1 MTYHDI
7 CQRLTPLYGPQEAKA
22 MTRML
27 LEDLFS
33 LSFADILCG
42 ATEHLSDADTLRLQQ
57 SVARLLDAE
66 PLQYVTGTAFF
77 CGHLFHVAPGV
88 LIPRP
93 ETEWIVDTA
102 VNLVTSSDN
111 ADTTAKVCSSAVDGS
126 SPRIL
131 DIGTGSGCI
140 ATSISLALTDRHCH
154 TEAWDISEDALRIAA
169 DNAKRLGAEV
179 EFRRRDAL
187 RLEDDFSAEE
197 KLEAE
202 QGGAEALRDSASW
215 DIIVSNPPYIC
226 NREAADMHANVL
238 RHEPHLALFVPDT
251 DPLLFYRAIA
261 RYAMRSLRKGGW
273 LLFECNTL
281 YAHDTAQMVSDMGF
295 ATSVVEDDCFGKPRF
310 VKAQK

>member
-22 MTRML
+22 MTRLL

-57 SVARLLDAE
+57 SVDRLLDAE

-77 CGHLFHVAPGV
+77 CGHPFHVAPGV

-102 VNLVTSSDN
+102 VGIVT
-111 ADTTAKVCSSAVDGS
+111 ASA
-126 SPRIL
+126 PRIL

-140 ATSISLALTDRHCH
+140 ATSISLALVDKHCY

-169 DNAKRLGAEV
+169 DNAERLGAEV
-179 EFRRRDAL
+179 KFRRHDAL
-187 RLEDDFSAEE
+187 RLEEDFPAEE
-197 KLEAE
+197 N
-202 QGGAEALRDSASW
+202 QGGAEALSDTNAAAESW
-215 DIIVSNPPYIC
+215 NIIVSNPPYIC

-281 YAHDTAQMVSDMGF
+281 YAHDTAQMASDMGF

>member
-7 CQRLTPLYGPQEAKA
+7 CQRLTPMYGPQEAKA

-57 SVARLLDAE
+57 SVDRLLDAE
-66 PLQYVTGTAFF
+66 PLQYVTGIAFF
-77 CGHLFHVAPGV
+77 CDHPFHVAPGV

-93 ETEWIVDTA
+93 ETEWMVDTA
-102 VNLVTSSDN
+102 VGL
-111 ADTTAKVCSSAVDGS
+111 ATASA
-126 SPRIL
+126 PRIL

-140 ATSISLALTDRHCH
+140 AISISLALADRHCH

-169 DNAKRLGAEV
+169 DNAERLGADV
-179 EFRRRDAL
+179 KFRRRDAL
-187 RLEDDFSAEE
+187 RLEENFPAEE
-197 KLEAE
+197 N
-202 QGGAEALRDSASW
+202 QGGAEALSDTNAAAESW

-261 RYAMRSLRKGGW
+261 RYSMRSLRKGGW

-281 YAHDTAQMVSDMGF
+281 YAHDTAQMASDMGF

>member
-22 MTRML
+22 MTRLL

-57 SVARLLDAE
+57 SVDRLLDAE
-66 PLQYVTGTAFF
+66 PLQYVTGKAFF
-77 CGHLFHVAPGV
+77 CGHPFHVAPGV

-102 VNLVTSSDN
+102 VNLVTSS
-111 ADTTAKVCSSAVDGS
+111 A
-126 SPRIL
+126 PRIL

-140 ATSISLALTDRHCH
+140 ATSISLALADRHCY
-154 TEAWDISEDALRIAA
+154 TEAWDISEDALRIAT
-169 DNAKRLGAEV
+169 DNAARLGAEV
-179 EFRRRDAL
+179 KFRRRDAL
-187 RLEDDFSAEE
+187 RLEEE
-197 KLEAE
+197 K
-202 QGGAEALRDSASW
+202 GGAEVLIADNASSASW

-281 YAHDTAQMVSDMGF
+281 YAHDTAQMALDMGF

>member
-7 CQRLTPLYGPQEAKA
+7 CQRLTPMYGTQEAKA

-77 CGHLFHVAPGV
+77 SGHPFHVAPGV

-102 VNLVTSSDN
+102 VGIVT
-111 ADTTAKVCSSAVDGS
+111 ASA
-126 SPRIL
+126 PRIL

-140 ATSISLALTDRHCH
+140 ATSISLALVDKHCY

-169 DNAKRLGAEV
+169 DNAERLGADV
-179 EFRRRDAL
+179 KFRRRDAL
-187 RLEDDFSAEE
+187 RLEEDFPVEE
-197 KLEAE
+197 N
-202 QGGAEALRDSASW
+202 QSGAEVLIADNASSASW
-215 DIIVSNPPYIC
+215 DVIVSNPPYIC

-261 RYAMRSLRKGGW
+261 SYAMRSLRKGGW

-281 YAHDTAQMVSDMGF
+281 YAHDTAQMASDMGF

>member
-1 MTYHDI
+1 
-7 CQRLTPLYGPQEAKA
+7 
-22 MTRML
+22 MTRLL

-42 ATEHLSDADTLRLQQ
+42 ATEHLSDADSLRLQQ
-57 SVARLLDAE
+57 SVDRILDAE
-66 PLQYVTGTAFF
+66 PLQYVTGIAFF
-77 CGHLFHVAPGV
+77 CGHPFHVAPGV

-93 ETEWIVDTA
+93 ETEWMVDTA
-102 VNLVTSSDN
+102 ANLVM
-111 ADTTAKVCSSAVDGS
+111 SSA
-126 SPRIL
+126 PRIL

-140 ATSISLALTDRHCH
+140 ATSMSLALADKHCY

-169 DNAKRLGAEV
+169 DNAERLGADV
-179 EFRRRDAL
+179 KFRRRDAL
-187 RLEDDFSAEE
+187 RLEENFLAEE
-197 KLEAE
+197 N
-202 QGGAEALRDSASW
+202 QGGAEALSDTNAAAESW

-281 YAHDTAQMVSDMGF
+281 YAHDTAQMASDMGF
-295 ATSVVEDDCFGKPRF
+295 AKSVVEDDCFGKPRF

>member
-1 MTYHDI
+1 
-7 CQRLTPLYGPQEAKA
+7 

-77 CGHLFHVAPGV
+77 CGHPFHVAPGV

-102 VNLVTSSDN
+102 VGIVT
-111 ADTTAKVCSSAVDGS
+111 ASA
-126 SPRIL
+126 PRIL

-140 ATSISLALTDRHCH
+140 ATSISLALVDKHCY

-169 DNAKRLGAEV
+169 DNAERLGADV
-179 EFRRRDAL
+179 KFRRRDAL
-187 RLEDDFSAEE
+187 RLEEDFPAEE
-197 KLEAE
+197 N
-202 QGGAEALRDSASW
+202 QGGAEALSDTNAAAESW

-226 NREAADMHANVL
+226 NCEAADMHANVL

-281 YAHDTAQMVSDMGF
+281 YAHDTAQMASDMGF

>member
-7 CQRLTPLYGPQEAKA
+7 CQRLTPLYGLQEAKA

-66 PLQYVTGTAFF
+66 PLQYVTGKAFF
-77 CGHLFHVAPGV
+77 CDHPFHVAPGV

-102 VNLVTSSDN
+102 ANLVTSS
-111 ADTTAKVCSSAVDGS
+111 A
-126 SPRIL
+126 PRIL

-140 ATSISLALTDRHCH
+140 ATSISLALADRHCY

-169 DNAKRLGAEV
+169 DNAARLGAEV
-179 EFRRRDAL
+179 KFRRRDAL
-187 RLEDDFSAEE
+187 RLEEDFPAEE
-197 KLEAE
+197 N
-202 QGGAEALRDSASW
+202 QGGAEVLSDTNAAESW
-215 DIIVSNPPYIC
+215 NIIVSNPPYIC

-261 RYAMRSLRKGGW
+261 HYAMRSLRKGGW

-281 YAHDTAQMVSDMGF
+281 YAHDTAQMASEMGF

>member
-7 CQRLTPLYGPQEAKA
+7 CQRLTPLYGPLEAKA
-22 MTRML
+22 MTRLL

-57 SVARLLDAE
+57 SVARLLDSE
-66 PLQYVTGTAFF
+66 PLQYVTGKAFF
-77 CGHLFHVAPGV
+77 CGHPFHVAPGV

-93 ETEWIVDTA
+93 ETEWMVDTA
-102 VNLVTSSDN
+102 VGI
-111 ADTTAKVCSSAVDGS
+111 ATASA
-126 SPRIL
+126 PRIL

-140 ATSISLALTDRHCH
+140 AISISLALADRHCY

-169 DNAKRLGAEV
+169 DNAARLGAEV
-179 EFRRRDAL
+179 KFRRRDAL
-187 RLEDDFSAEE
+187 RLEEDFSAEE
-197 KLEAE
+197 RLEAE
-202 QGGAEALRDSASW
+202 QGGAEALSDTNAAAESW

-281 YAHDTAQMVSDMGF
+281 YAHDTARMASDMGF
-295 ATSVVEDDCFGKPRF
+295 VTSVVEDDCFGKPRF

>member
-57 SVARLLDAE
+57 SVDRLLDAE

-77 CGHLFHVAPGV
+77 CGHPFHVAPGV

-102 VNLVTSSDN
+102 VNLVT
-111 ADTTAKVCSSAVDGS
+111 ASA
-126 SPRIL
+126 PRIL

-140 ATSISLALTDRHCH
+140 AISISLALADRHCY
-154 TEAWDISEDALRIAA
+154 TEAWDISEDALRIAT
-169 DNAKRLGAEV
+169 DNAERLGAEV
-179 EFRRRDAL
+179 KFRRRDAL
-187 RLEDDFSAEE
+187 RLEEDFSAEE
-197 KLEAE
+197 RLEAE
-202 QGGAEALRDSASW
+202 QGGAEALSDTNAAAESW

-261 RYAMRSLRKGGW
+261 SYAMRSLRKGGW

-281 YAHDTAQMVSDMGF
+281 YAHDTAQMASEMGF

>member
-1 MTYHDI
+1 
-7 CQRLTPLYGPQEAKA
+7 

-57 SVARLLDAE
+57 SVDRLLDAE

-77 CGHLFHVAPGV
+77 CGHPFHVAPGV

-102 VNLVTSSDN
+102 VNLVTSS
-111 ADTTAKVCSSAVDGS
+111 A
-126 SPRIL
+126 PRIL

-140 ATSISLALTDRHCH
+140 ATSISLALADKHCY

-169 DNAKRLGAEV
+169 DNAERLGADV
-179 EFRRRDAL
+179 KFRRRDAL
-187 RLEDDFSAEE
+187 RLEEDFPAEE
-197 KLEAE
+197 N
-202 QGGAEALRDSASW
+202 QGGAEALSDSNAAAESW

-261 RYAMRSLRKGGW
+261 SYAMRSLRKGGW

-281 YAHDTAQMVSDMGF
+281 YAHDTAQMASDMGF
-295 ATSVVEDDCFGKPRF
+295 AKSVVEDDCFGKPRF

>member
-77 CGHLFHVAPGV
+77 CGHPFHVAPGV

-102 VNLVTSSDN
+102 VNLVM
-111 ADTTAKVCSSAVDGS
+111 SSA
-126 SPRIL
+126 PRIL

-140 ATSISLALTDRHCH
+140 ATSISLALADRHCH
-154 TEAWDISEDALRIAA
+154 TEAWDISEDSLRIAA
-169 DNAKRLGAEV
+169 DNAERLGADV
-179 EFRRRDAL
+179 KFRRRDAL
-187 RLEDDFSAEE
+187 RLEEDFPAEE
-197 KLEAE
+197 N
-202 QGGAEALRDSASW
+202 QSGAEVLIADNASSASW
-215 DIIVSNPPYIC
+215 DVIVSNPPYIC

-261 RYAMRSLRKGGW
+261 SYAMRSLRKGGW

-281 YAHDTAQMVSDMGF
+281 YAHDTAQMASDMGF

>member
-22 MTRML
+22 MTRLL
-27 LEDLFS
+27 LEDLFG

-77 CGHLFHVAPGV
+77 CGHPFHVAPGV

-102 VNLVTSSDN
+102 VNLVT
-111 ADTTAKVCSSAVDGS
+111 ASA
-126 SPRIL
+126 PRIL

-140 ATSISLALTDRHCH
+140 ATSISLALADRHCH

-169 DNAKRLGAEV
+169 DNAERLGADV
-179 EFRRRDAL
+179 KFRRRDAL
-187 RLEDDFSAEE
+187 RLEEDFPAEE
-197 KLEAE
+197 N
-202 QGGAEALRDSASW
+202 QGGAEVLIADNAAAASW

-295 ATSVVEDDCFGKPRF
+295 AKSVVEDDCFGKPRF

>member
-1 MTYHDI
+1 
-7 CQRLTPLYGPQEAKA
+7 

-77 CGHLFHVAPGV
+77 CGHPFHVAPGV

-102 VNLVTSSDN
+102 VNLVTSS
-111 ADTTAKVCSSAVDGS
+111 A
-126 SPRIL
+126 PRIL

-140 ATSISLALTDRHCH
+140 ATSMSLALADKHCH

-169 DNAKRLGAEV
+169 DNAERLGAEV
-179 EFRRRDAL
+179 KFRRRDAL
-187 RLEDDFSAEE
+187 RLEEDFPAEE
-197 KLEAE
+197 N
-202 QGGAEALRDSASW
+202 QGGAEVLIADNAAAESW

-281 YAHDTAQMVSDMGF
+281 YAHDTAQMALDMGF
-295 ATSVVEDDCFGKPRF
+295 ATSIVEDDCFGKPRF

>member
-1 MTYHDI
+1 
-7 CQRLTPLYGPQEAKA
+7 
-22 MTRML
+22 MTRLL
-27 LEDLFS
+27 LEDLFG

-77 CGHLFHVAPGV
+77 CGHPFHVAPGV

-102 VNLVTSSDN
+102 VNLVTSS
-111 ADTTAKVCSSAVDGS
+111 A
-126 SPRIL
+126 PRIL

-140 ATSISLALTDRHCH
+140 ATSISLALADKHCY

-281 YAHDTAQMVSDMGF
+281 YAHDTARMALDMGF

>member
-1 MTYHDI
+1 
-7 CQRLTPLYGPQEAKA
+7 

-77 CGHLFHVAPGV
+77 CGHPFHVAPGV

-102 VNLVTSSDN
+102 VGIVT
-111 ADTTAKVCSSAVDGS
+111 ASA
-126 SPRIL
+126 PRIL

-140 ATSISLALTDRHCH
+140 ATSISLALVDKHCY

-169 DNAKRLGAEV
+169 DNAERLGADV
-179 EFRRRDAL
+179 KFRRRDAL
-187 RLEDDFSAEE
+187 RLEEE
-197 KLEAE
+197 KSEEMRLEKE
-202 QGGAEALRDSASW
+202 KGGAEVLIADNASSASW

-261 RYAMRSLRKGGW
+261 SYAMRSLRKGGW

-281 YAHDTAQMVSDMGF
+281 YAHDTAQMASDMGF
-295 ATSVVEDDCFGKPRF
+295 ATSVVEDDCFDKPRF

>member
-77 CGHLFHVAPGV
+77 CGHPFHVAPGV

-102 VNLVTSSDN
+102 VNLVTSS
-111 ADTTAKVCSSAVDGS
+111 A
-126 SPRIL
+126 PRIL

-140 ATSISLALTDRHCH
+140 ATSISLALADRHCH

-169 DNAKRLGAEV
+169 DNAERLGADV
-179 EFRRRDAL
+179 KFRRRDAL
-187 RLEDDFSAEE
+187 RLEEDFPAEE
-197 KLEAE
+197 N
-202 QGGAEALRDSASW
+202 QGGAEVLIADNAAAASW

-281 YAHDTAQMVSDMGF
+281 YAHDTAQMASDMGF

>member
-77 CGHLFHVAPGV
+77 CGHPFHVAPGV

-102 VNLVTSSDN
+102 VNLVM
-111 ADTTAKVCSSAVDGS
+111 SSA
-126 SPRIL
+126 PRIL

-140 ATSISLALTDRHCH
+140 ATSISLALADRHCY

-169 DNAKRLGAEV
+169 DNAERLGAEV

-187 RLEDDFSAEE
+187 RLEEDFSAEE
-197 KLEAE
+197 RLEAE
-202 QGGAEALRDSASW
+202 QGGAEALSDTNAAEPW

-281 YAHDTAQMVSDMGF
+281 YAHDTAQMASDMGF

>member
-1 MTYHDI
+1 
-7 CQRLTPLYGPQEAKA
+7 
-22 MTRML
+22 MTRLL

-57 SVARLLDAE
+57 SVDRLLDAE

-77 CGHLFHVAPGV
+77 CGHPFHVAPGV

-102 VNLVTSSDN
+102 VGLVTSS
-111 ADTTAKVCSSAVDGS
+111 A
-126 SPRIL
+126 PRIL

-140 ATSISLALTDRHCH
+140 ATSISLALADKHCY
-154 TEAWDISEDALRIAA
+154 TEAWDISEDALRIAT
-169 DNAKRLGAEV
+169 DNAERLGADV
-179 EFRRRDAL
+179 KFRRRDAL
-187 RLEDDFSAEE
+187 RLEEDFPAEE
-197 KLEAE
+197 N
-202 QGGAEALRDSASW
+202 QSGAEVLIADNASSASW

-261 RYAMRSLRKGGW
+261 RYSMRSLRKGGW

-281 YAHDTAQMVSDMGF
+281 YAHDTAQMASNMGF

>member
-1 MTYHDI
+1 
-7 CQRLTPLYGPQEAKA
+7 

-27 LEDLFS
+27 LEDLFG

-57 SVARLLDAE
+57 SVARLLDSE

-77 CGHLFHVAPGV
+77 CGHPFHVAPGV

-102 VNLVTSSDN
+102 VNLVTSS
-111 ADTTAKVCSSAVDGS
+111 A
-126 SPRIL
+126 PRIL

-140 ATSISLALTDRHCH
+140 AISISLALADRHCY
-154 TEAWDISEDALRIAA
+154 TEAWDISEDALRIAT
-169 DNAKRLGAEV
+169 DNAERLGAEV
-179 EFRRRDAL
+179 KFRRRDAL
-187 RLEDDFSAEE
+187 RLEENFPAEE
-197 KLEAE
+197 N
-202 QGGAEALRDSASW
+202 QGGAEALSDTNAAAESW
-215 DIIVSNPPYIC
+215 DIIISNPPYIC

-261 RYAMRSLRKGGW
+261 RYAMRNLRKGGW

-281 YAHDTAQMVSDMGF
+281 YAHDTAQMASDMGF

>member
-1 MTYHDI
+1 
-7 CQRLTPLYGPQEAKA
+7 

-42 ATEHLSDADTLRLQQ
+42 ATEHLSDADTIRLQQ
-57 SVARLLDAE
+57 SVDRLLDAE

-77 CGHLFHVAPGV
+77 CGHPFHVAPGV

-102 VNLVTSSDN
+102 VNLVTSS
-111 ADTTAKVCSSAVDGS
+111 S
-126 SPRIL
+126 RIL

-169 DNAKRLGAEV
+169 DNAARLGADV
-179 EFRRRDAL
+179 KFRRRDAL
-187 RLEDDFSAEE
+187 RLEEDFSAEE
-197 KLEAE
+197 RLEADFPAEKKLEAE

-261 RYAMRSLRKGGW
+261 RYAMRSLKKGGW

-281 YAHDTAQMVSDMGF
+281 YAHATAQMASDMGF
-295 ATSVVEDDCFGKPRF
+295 AKSVVEDDCFGKPRF

>member
-42 ATEHLSDADTLRLQQ
+42 ATEHLSDADTIRLQQ
-57 SVARLLDAE
+57 SVDRLLDSE

-77 CGHLFHVAPGV
+77 WGHPFHVAPGV

-93 ETEWIVDTA
+93 ETEWMVDTA
-102 VNLVTSSDN
+102 VGI
-111 ADTTAKVCSSAVDGS
+111 ATASA
-126 SPRIL
+126 PRIL
-131 DIGTGSGCI
+131 DVGTGSGCI
-140 ATSISLALTDRHCH
+140 ATSISLALADKHCY

-169 DNAKRLGAEV
+169 DNAARLGADV
-179 EFRRRDAL
+179 KFRRCDAL
-187 RLEDDFSAEE
+187 RLEEDIPAEERLEEDLPAEE

-261 RYAMRSLRKGGW
+261 SYAMRSLRKGGW

-281 YAHDTAQMVSDMGF
+281 YAHDTAQMASDMGF

>member
-1 MTYHDI
+1 MTYQDI

-22 MTRML
+22 MTRLL
-27 LEDLFS
+27 LEDLFG

-57 SVARLLDAE
+57 SVDRLLDAE
-66 PLQYVTGTAFF
+66 PLQYVTGKAFF
-77 CGHLFHVAPGV
+77 CGHPFHVAPGV

-102 VNLVTSSDN
+102 VGIVTSS
-111 ADTTAKVCSSAVDGS
+111 A
-126 SPRIL
+126 PRIL

-140 ATSISLALTDRHCH
+140 ATSISLALADRHCY

-169 DNAKRLGAEV
+169 DNAERLGADV
-179 EFRRRDAL
+179 KFRRRDAL
-187 RLEDDFSAEE
+187 RLEEDFPAEE
-197 KLEAE
+197 N
-202 QGGAEALRDSASW
+202 QGGAEALNDTNAAAASW

-310 VKAQK
+310 VKAQKQ

>member
-1 MTYHDI
+1 MIYHDI

-77 CGHLFHVAPGV
+77 CGHPFHVAPGV

-102 VNLVTSSDN
+102 VGIVTSS
-111 ADTTAKVCSSAVDGS
+111 A
-126 SPRIL
+126 PRIL

-140 ATSISLALTDRHCH
+140 ATSISLALADRHCY

-169 DNAKRLGAEV
+169 DNAERLGADV
-179 EFRRRDAL
+179 KFRRRDAL
-187 RLEDDFSAEE
+187 RLEEDFPTE
-197 KLEAE
+197 KN
-202 QGGAEALRDSASW
+202 QGGAEALSDTNAAAESW

-261 RYAMRSLRKGGW
+261 RYSMRSLRKGGW

-281 YAHDTAQMVSDMGF
+281 YAHDTAQMASNMGF

>member
-77 CGHLFHVAPGV
+77 CGHPFHVAPGV

-102 VNLVTSSDN
+102 VNLATSS
-111 ADTTAKVCSSAVDGS
+111 A
-126 SPRIL
+126 PRIL

-140 ATSISLALTDRHCH
+140 ATSISLALADRHCY
-154 TEAWDISEDALRIAA
+154 TEAWDISEDALRIAT
-169 DNAKRLGAEV
+169 DNAERLSADV
-179 EFRRRDAL
+179 KFRRRDAL
-187 RLEDDFSAEE
+187 RLEEDFPAEE
-197 KLEAE
+197 N
-202 QGGAEALRDSASW
+202 QGGAEVLIADNASSALW

-261 RYAMRSLRKGGW
+261 RYTMRSLRKGGW

-281 YAHDTAQMVSDMGF
+281 YAHDTAQMAADMGF
-295 ATSVVEDDCFGKPRF
+295 AKSVVEDDCFGKPRF

>member
-77 CGHLFHVAPGV
+77 CGHPFHVAPGV

-102 VNLVTSSDN
+102 VNLVM
-111 ADTTAKVCSSAVDGS
+111 SSA
-126 SPRIL
+126 PRIL

-140 ATSISLALTDRHCH
+140 ATSISLALADRHCH

-169 DNAKRLGAEV
+169 DNAERLGADV
-179 EFRRRDAL
+179 KFRRRDAL
-187 RLEDDFSAEE
+187 RLEEDFPAEE
-197 KLEAE
+197 N
-202 QGGAEALRDSASW
+202 QGGAEALSDTNAAAESL

-281 YAHDTAQMVSDMGF
+281 YAHDTAQMASDMGF

>member
-1 MTYHDI
+1 
-7 CQRLTPLYGPQEAKA
+7 

-57 SVARLLDAE
+57 SVDRLLDAE

-77 CGHLFHVAPGV
+77 CGHPFHVAPGV

-102 VNLVTSSDN
+102 VNLVTSS
-111 ADTTAKVCSSAVDGS
+111 A
-126 SPRIL
+126 PRIL

-140 ATSISLALTDRHCH
+140 ATSISLALADRHCH

-169 DNAKRLGAEV
+169 DNAERLGAEV
-179 EFRRRDAL
+179 KFRRRDAL
-187 RLEDDFSAEE
+187 RLEEDFPAEE
-197 KLEAE
+197 NL
-202 QGGAEALRDSASW
+202 GGAEALSDTNAAASW
-215 DIIVSNPPYIC
+215 DIIASNPPYIC

-281 YAHDTAQMVSDMGF
+281 YAHDTAQMASDMGF

>member
-7 CQRLTPLYGPQEAKA
+7 CQRLTPMYGPQEAKA

-33 LSFADILCG
+33 LSFADVLCG

-77 CGHLFHVAPGV
+77 CGHPFHVAPGV

-102 VNLVTSSDN
+102 VNLVTSS
-111 ADTTAKVCSSAVDGS
+111 A
-126 SPRIL
+126 PRIL

-140 ATSISLALTDRHCH
+140 ATSISIALADRHCH
-154 TEAWDISEDALRIAA
+154 TEAWDISEDALRIAT
-169 DNAKRLGAEV
+169 DNADRLGADV
-179 EFRRRDAL
+179 KFRRRDAL
-187 RLEDDFSAEE
+187 RLEEE
-197 KLEAE
+197 KSEEMRLEKE
-202 QGGAEALRDSASW
+202 KGGAEVLIADNASSASW

-281 YAHDTAQMVSDMGF
+281 YAHDTAQMALDMGF

>member
-7 CQRLTPLYGPQEAKA
+7 CQRLTPLYGPLEAKA
-22 MTRML
+22 MTRLL

-77 CGHLFHVAPGV
+77 CGHPFHVAPGV

-102 VNLVTSSDN
+102 VNLVM
-111 ADTTAKVCSSAVDGS
+111 SSA
-126 SPRIL
+126 PRIL

-140 ATSISLALTDRHCH
+140 ATSISLALADRHCY

-169 DNAKRLGAEV
+169 DNAERLGAEV
-179 EFRRRDAL
+179 KFRRRDAL
-187 RLEDDFSAEE
+187 RLEEDFSAEE
-197 KLEAE
+197 RLEAE
-202 QGGAEALRDSASW
+202 QGGAEELSDTNAAAESW

-261 RYAMRSLRKGGW
+261 RYAMRSLRRGGW

>member
-33 LSFADILCG
+33 LSFADVLCG
-42 ATEHLSDADTLRLQQ
+42 ATEYLSDADTLRLQQ

-66 PLQYVTGTAFF
+66 PLQYVTGKAFF
-77 CGHLFHVAPGV
+77 CGHPFHVAPGV

-102 VNLVTSSDN
+102 VNLVTSS
-111 ADTTAKVCSSAVDGS
+111 A
-126 SPRIL
+126 PRIL

-140 ATSISLALTDRHCH
+140 ATSISLALADRHCH

-169 DNAKRLGAEV
+169 DNAERLGADV
-179 EFRRRDAL
+179 KFRRRDAL
-187 RLEDDFSAEE
+187 RLEEDFPAEE
-197 KLEAE
+197 N
-202 QGGAEALRDSASW
+202 QSGAEVLIADNASSASW
-215 DIIVSNPPYIC
+215 DVIVSNPPYIC

-261 RYAMRSLRKGGW
+261 SYAMRSLRKGGW

-281 YAHDTAQMVSDMGF
+281 YAHDTAQMASDMGF

>member
-57 SVARLLDAE
+57 SVDRLLDAE

-77 CGHLFHVAPGV
+77 CGHPFHVAPGV

-93 ETEWIVDTA
+93 ETEWMVDTA
-102 VNLVTSSDN
+102 VGI
-111 ADTTAKVCSSAVDGS
+111 ATASA
-126 SPRIL
+126 PRIL

-140 ATSISLALTDRHCH
+140 AISISLALADRHCY
-154 TEAWDISEDALRIAA
+154 TEAWDISEDALRIAT
-169 DNAKRLGAEV
+169 DNAERLGAEV
-179 EFRRRDAL
+179 KFRRRDAL
-187 RLEDDFSAEE
+187 RLEEDFSAEE
-197 KLEAE
+197 RLEAE
-202 QGGAEALRDSASW
+202 QGGAEALSDTNAAEPW

-261 RYAMRSLRKGGW
+261 RYAMRNLRKGGW

-281 YAHDTAQMVSDMGF
+281 YAHDTAQMASDMGF

-310 VKAQK
+310 VKAQKQ

>member
-57 SVARLLDAE
+57 SVDRLLDSE

-77 CGHLFHVAPGV
+77 CGHPFHVAPGV

-102 VNLVTSSDN
+102 VNLVTS
-111 ADTTAKVCSSAVDGS
+111 GS

-131 DIGTGSGCI
+131 DIGTGNGCI
-140 ATSISLALTDRHCH
+140 ATSISIALVDKHSY

-169 DNAKRLGAEV
+169 DNAASLGADV

-187 RLEDDFSAEE
+187 RLEEDFSTEE
-197 KLEAE
+197 RLEAE

-281 YAHDTAQMVSDMGF
+281 YAHDTAQMTLDMGF
-295 ATSVVEDDCFGKPRF
+295 AASVVEDDCFGKPRF

>member
-1 MTYHDI
+1 
-7 CQRLTPLYGPQEAKA
+7 

-77 CGHLFHVAPGV
+77 CGHPFHVAPGV

-93 ETEWIVDTA
+93 ETEWMVDTA
-102 VNLVTSSDN
+102 ANLVM
-111 ADTTAKVCSSAVDGS
+111 SSA
-126 SPRIL
+126 PRIL

-140 ATSISLALTDRHCH
+140 ATSISLALADWHCY

-169 DNAKRLGAEV
+169 DNATRLGAEV
-179 EFRRRDAL
+179 KFRRRDAL
-187 RLEDDFSAEE
+187 RLEEDFPAEE
-197 KLEAE
+197 N
-202 QGGAEALRDSASW
+202 QGGAEVLSADNVSSASW

-281 YAHDTAQMVSDMGF
+281 YAHDTAQMASDMGF

>member
-1 MTYHDI
+1 
-7 CQRLTPLYGPQEAKA
+7 

-77 CGHLFHVAPGV
+77 CGHPFHVAPGV

-102 VNLVTSSDN
+102 VNLVM
-111 ADTTAKVCSSAVDGS
+111 SSA
-126 SPRIL
+126 PRIL

-140 ATSISLALTDRHCH
+140 ATSISLALADRHCY

-169 DNAKRLGAEV
+169 DNAERLGAEV

-187 RLEDDFSAEE
+187 RLEEDFSAEE
-197 KLEAE
+197 RLEAE
-202 QGGAEALRDSASW
+202 QGGAEALSDTNAAEPW

-261 RYAMRSLRKGGW
+261 RYAMRNLRKGGW

-281 YAHDTAQMVSDMGF
+281 YAHDTAQMASDMGF

>member
-1 MTYHDI
+1 
-7 CQRLTPLYGPQEAKA
+7 

-77 CGHLFHVAPGV
+77 CNHPFHVAPGV

-102 VNLVTSSDN
+102 VNLVTSS
-111 ADTTAKVCSSAVDGS
+111 A
-126 SPRIL
+126 PRIL

-140 ATSISLALTDRHCH
+140 ATSISLALADKHCY

-169 DNAKRLGAEV
+169 YNAARLGADV
-179 EFRRRDAL
+179 EFHRRDAL
-187 RLEDDFSAEE
+187 RLEEDFSTEERLEEDLPAEE

-281 YAHDTAQMVSDMGF
+281 YAHDTARMTLDMGF

>member
-22 MTRML
+22 MTRLL

-57 SVARLLDAE
+57 SVDRLLDAE

-77 CGHLFHVAPGV
+77 CGHPFHVAPGV

-102 VNLVTSSDN
+102 VNLVTSS
-111 ADTTAKVCSSAVDGS
+111 A
-126 SPRIL
+126 PRIL

-140 ATSISLALTDRHCH
+140 ATSISLALADKHCY

-169 DNAKRLGAEV
+169 DNAERLGADV
-179 EFRRRDAL
+179 KFRRRDAL
-187 RLEDDFSAEE
+187 RLEEDFPAEE
-197 KLEAE
+197 N
-202 QGGAEALRDSASW
+202 QGGAEALSDSNAAAESW

-281 YAHDTAQMVSDMGF
+281 YAHDTAQMASDMGF
-295 ATSVVEDDCFGKPRF
+295 AKSVVEDDCFGKPRF

>member
-1 MTYHDI
+1 
-7 CQRLTPLYGPQEAKA
+7 

-57 SVARLLDAE
+57 SVDRLLDAE

-77 CGHLFHVAPGV
+77 CGHPFHVAPGV

-102 VNLVTSSDN
+102 VGIVT
-111 ADTTAKVCSSAVDGS
+111 ASA
-126 SPRIL
+126 PRIL

-140 ATSISLALTDRHCH
+140 ATSISLALVDKHCY

-169 DNAKRLGAEV
+169 DNAERLGADV
-179 EFRRRDAL
+179 KFRRRDVL
-187 RLEDDFSAEE
+187 RLEEDFPAEE
-197 KLEAE
+197 N
-202 QGGAEALRDSASW
+202 QSGAEVLIADNASSASW
-215 DIIVSNPPYIC
+215 DVIVSNPPYIC

-261 RYAMRSLRKGGW
+261 SYAMRSLRKGGW

-281 YAHDTAQMVSDMGF
+281 YAHDTAQMASDMGF

>member
-1 MTYHDI
+1 
-7 CQRLTPLYGPQEAKA
+7 

-57 SVARLLDAE
+57 SVDRLLDAE

-77 CGHLFHVAPGV
+77 CGHPFHVAPGV

-102 VNLVTSSDN
+102 VNLVTSS
-111 ADTTAKVCSSAVDGS
+111 A
-126 SPRIL
+126 PRIL

-140 ATSISLALTDRHCH
+140 ATSISLALADRHCH

-169 DNAKRLGAEV
+169 DNAERLGADV
-179 EFRRRDAL
+179 KFRRRDAL
-187 RLEDDFSAEE
+187 RLEEDFPAEE
-197 KLEAE
+197 N
-202 QGGAEALRDSASW
+202 QGGAEALSDTNAAAESW
-215 DIIVSNPPYIC
+215 NIIVSNPPYIC

-261 RYAMRSLRKGGW
+261 SYAMRSLRKGGW

-281 YAHDTAQMVSDMGF
+281 YAHDTAQMASDMGF

>member
-7 CQRLTPLYGPQEAKA
+7 CQRLTPLYGLQEAKA
-22 MTRML
+22 VTRML

-77 CGHLFHVAPGV
+77 CGHPFHVAPGV

-102 VNLVTSSDN
+102 VNLVM
-111 ADTTAKVCSSAVDGS
+111 SSA
-126 SPRIL
+126 PRIL

-140 ATSISLALTDRHCH
+140 ATSISLALADKHCY

-169 DNAKRLGAEV
+169 DNAERLGADV
-179 EFRRRDAL
+179 KFRRRDAL
-187 RLEDDFSAEE
+187 RLEEYFPAEE
-197 KLEAE
+197 N
-202 QGGAEALRDSASW
+202 QGGAEALSDTNAAAESW
-215 DIIVSNPPYIC
+215 DIIASNPPYIC

-261 RYAMRSLRKGGW
+261 CYAMRSLRKGGW

-281 YAHDTAQMVSDMGF
+281 YAHDTAQMASDMGF

-310 VKAQK
+310 VKVQK

>member
-7 CQRLTPLYGPQEAKA
+7 CQRLTPMYGPQEAKA

-77 CGHLFHVAPGV
+77 CGHPFHVAPGV

-93 ETEWIVDTA
+93 ETEWIVYTA
-102 VNLVTSSDN
+102 VGLVTSS
-111 ADTTAKVCSSAVDGS
+111 A
-126 SPRIL
+126 PRIL

-140 ATSISLALTDRHCH
+140 ATSISLALADRHCY

-169 DNAKRLGAEV
+169 DNAERLGADV
-179 EFRRRDAL
+179 KFRRRDAL
-187 RLEDDFSAEE
+187 RLEEDFPAEE
-197 KLEAE
+197 NL
-202 QGGAEALRDSASW
+202 GGAEALSDTNAAASW

-261 RYAMRSLRKGGW
+261 RYSMRSLRKGGW

-281 YAHDTAQMVSDMGF
+281 YAHDTAQMASNMGF

>member
-7 CQRLTPLYGPQEAKA
+7 CQRLTPLYGQQEAKA

-77 CGHLFHVAPGV
+77 CGHPFHVAPGV

-93 ETEWIVDTA
+93 ETEWMVDTA
-102 VNLVTSSDN
+102 VNLVM
-111 ADTTAKVCSSAVDGS
+111 SSA
-126 SPRIL
+126 PRIL

-140 ATSISLALTDRHCH
+140 AISISLALSDRHCH

-169 DNAKRLGAEV
+169 DNAARLGAEV
-179 EFRRRDAL
+179 KFRRRDAL
-187 RLEDDFSAEE
+187 RLEEDFPAEE
-197 KLEAE
+197 N
-202 QGGAEALRDSASW
+202 QGGAEELSDTNAAETW

-251 DPLLFYRAIA
+251 DPLLFYSAIA
-261 RYAMRSLRKGGW
+261 RYAMRNLRKGGW

-281 YAHDTAQMVSDMGF
+281 YAHDTAQMASDMGF